1 MNYGRLIISALVAI
15 AIGGFCADYTY
26 AKSKDKSVS
35 KSNVVKAPVA
45 KKVSKG
51 PILGDPGAGDKA
63 IFGDVTV
70 NTIAGDG
77 SGLTA
82 LDAANIA
89 AGSVMSAVD
98 GSAITNLS
106 LGIGSVVQ
114 AYSANLSK
122 LALNDGGSLTNLPAA
137 TSMSAANL
145 IAGTVASAIDGSAI
159 TNLSL
164 GIGSV
169 VQAYSANLDKLALN
183 DGGSLTNL
191 QIGVGSVVQAYS
203 ANLDKLAL
211 NDGGSLTNVTAA
223 SMSAADL
230 TAGTIAS
237 AIDGSAITNLS
248 LGVGSVVQA
257 YSANLDKLALNDGGS
272 LTNLQIGVGSV
283 VQAYSAN
290 LDKLAL
296 NDGGSLTNIT
306 ATGTTVGGY
315 MYVTWA
321 GTTSTVYVVSADG
334 LTTNVMGTY
343 WKE

>member
-1 MNYGRLIISALVAI
+1 MKKSMKKSSEMNYGRLIISALVAI

-122 LALNDGGSLTNLPAA
+122 LALYAC
-137 TSMSAANL
+137 
-145 IAGTVASAIDGSAI
+145 
-159 TNLSL
+159 
-164 GIGSV
+164 
-169 VQAYSANLDKLALN
+169 
-183 DGGSLTNL
+183 
-191 QIGVGSVVQAYS
+191 
-203 ANLDKLAL
+203 
-211 NDGGSLTNVTAA
+211 
-223 SMSAADL
+223 
-230 TAGTIAS
+230 
-237 AIDGSAITNLS
+237 
-248 LGVGSVVQA
+248 
-257 YSANLDKLALNDGGS
+257 
-272 LTNLQIGVGSV
+272 
-283 VQAYSAN
+283 
-290 LDKLAL
+290 
-296 NDGGSLTNIT
+296 
-306 ATGTTVGGY
+306 TTDP
-315 MYVTWA
+315 TPI
-321 GTTSTVYVVSADG
+321 
-334 LTTNVMGTY
+334 
-343 WKE
+343 